1 MCEKKLNFFLGIFAA
16 KIATTINSSTII
28 LIYVWIYIRMY
39 EYLLKQF
46 IFLLAEAY
54 FTGGW
59 TREDCVF
66 KTHNLQT
73 CNFARNKSQNAVGG
87 GEQQNQSAD
96 NIDQFNIVVLF
107 DYRFL
112 AQLSNGMCIT
122 HPSGCW
128 SWQTM
133 IVFLH
138 SIHFDGCVRRFIY
151 CI

>member
-1 MCEKKLNFFLGIFAA
+1 
-16 KIATTINSSTII
+16 
-28 LIYVWIYIRMY
+28 MY

-54 FTGGW
+54 FTGGMNEAAR
-59 TREDCVF
+59 TACSKHIIYKRVTLPE
-66 KTHNLQT
+66 TNL
-73 CNFARNKSQNAVGG
+73 KMLEGK
-87 GEQQNQSAD
+87 QQNQSAD

-128 SWQTM
+128 SWQTV